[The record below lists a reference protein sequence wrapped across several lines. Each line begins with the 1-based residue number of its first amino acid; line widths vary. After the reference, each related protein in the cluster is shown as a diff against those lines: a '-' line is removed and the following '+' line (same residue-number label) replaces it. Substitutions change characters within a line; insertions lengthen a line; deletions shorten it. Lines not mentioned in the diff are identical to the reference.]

1 MYLLLT
7 LKSHKTGRSEIL
19 QLLPQNGLYR
29 IIGQWDWG
37 KKVVVLYPG
46 IAMSKDDIERLYLY
60 LDKWVSD
67 Y

>member
-37 KKVVVLYPG
+37 KQVAILYPG
-46 IAMSKDDIERLYLY
+46 IAMSKLDIERLYLY
-60 LDKWVSD
+60 LNKWVSD